1 MDYENRKVPDH
12 VNRNTDHPAKEF
24 FLLGAGLL
32 LAGILLVVMTG
43 WAGGWLARF
52 IPFSYEQDIAQ
63 SFADELDKDND
74 SPVEKYLQ
82 AMTDELSK
90 SIDLPAGMT
99 ITAHYVDDDMVN
111 AFATL
116 GGHIMIFRGLLE
128 AAPNENALAM
138 VISHEI
144 AHVKHRDPIVAIGR
158 GVLAQSV
165 LSLVIGTSG
174 NELAGKMLGNAGLLT
189 TLNFS
194 RRQETAA
201 DREGL
206 AAIYQRYGHVNGA
219 SRIFEKFLEIEEEQG
234 SSMPE
239 MFQTHPASAKRIR
252 KLAAQATD
260 NNWPQE
266 GDLTLMPV
274 FDN

>member
-1 MDYENRKVPDH
+1 MDYENRQVPDH

-32 LAGILLVVMTG
+32 LAGILLVVITG

-63 SFADELDKDND
+63 TFADELDKDND

-82 AMTDELSK
+82 AMTDELSR
-90 SIDLPAGMT
+90 SIDLPENMT

-158 GVLAQSV
+158 GVLAQSA
-165 LSLVIGTSG
+165 LSLVTGTSG

-201 DREGL
+201 DKEGL

-219 SRIFEKFLEIEEEQG
+219 SKIFEKFLEIEEQQG
-234 SSMPE
+234 NSMPE
-239 MFQTHPASAKRIR
+239 MFQTHPASNKRIQR
-252 KLAAQATD
+252 IMKQARENGWST
-260 NNWPQE
+260 E
-266 GDLTLMPV
+266 GELTAIPD
-274 FDN
+274 FE